1 MRPAAGVY
9 EEEEPEAAD
18 SEDDDDL
25 LAAAAAAVEA
35 QEMKSKGK
43 KHLGILGK
51 KDKKDKEQPPAAGL
65 VASPAKVS
73 SQHVGRKHEGLRHR
87 QASPVQA
94 LFKQFAVPIAQQS
107 MLGRAD
113 CGGAVLSHRN

>member
-1 MRPAAGVY
+1 MHQTDLMCPAAGVH

-25 LAAAAAAVEA
+25 LAAAAAAMEA

-43 KHLGILGK
+43 KHLGILEKKGR
-51 KDKKDKEQPPAAGL
+51 KDKEKEQPPAVGL

-73 SQHVGRKHEGLRHR
+73 GQHVSRKHEGMRHK
-87 QASPVQA
+87 QVTPVQA
-94 LFKQFAVPIAQQS
+94 PSQAVVCCTNCTAKH
-107 MLGRAD
+107 
-113 CGGAVLSHRN
+113 V

>member
-1 MRPAAGVY
+1 MLRLATVPLRGRNVHQTNLMCPAAGVY

-51 KDKKDKEQPPAAGL
+51 KGKKDKDKEQLPAAGL

-73 SQHVGRKHEGLRHR
+73 GSTYA
-87 QASPVQA
+87 AS
-94 LFKQFAVPIAQQS
+94 
-107 MLGRAD
+107 MRA
-113 CGGAVLSHRN
+113 

>member
-1 MRPAAGVY
+1 MY

-25 LAAAAAAVEA
+25 LAAAAAAMEA

-51 KDKKDKEQPPAAGL
+51 KGKKEKEKEKEQPPAAGL

-73 SQHVGRKHEGLRHR
+73 GQHVGRKHDGMRHR
-87 QASPVQA
+87 AASPV
-94 LFKQFAVPIAQQS
+94 
-107 MLGRAD
+107 
-113 CGGAVLSHRN
+113 